1 MSEEK
6 YYTPIIDEFR
16 VWFVYEV
23 KRNDSW
29 TRTYINRKNPDISRI
44 QAKIE
49 DKKIRVKFLDIDDIE
64 NLIVTKIDPDGCFY
78 FEDNDKNELCM
89 SVSGRA
95 IKIVDVEMNETRFSG
110 QIKNRSELKVLL
122 NQIHVKCI

>member
-23 KRNDSW
+23 KRNEIW

-64 NLIVTKIDPDGCFY
+64 NLIVTKIDPDVCFY